1 MYKLIAL
8 DLDGTLTDKNKNIL
22 EETKQELIK
31 LAQKGVIIVLASGRP
46 TAGIFKEAKEL
57 ILDQVGGYLLSFN
70 GARVLDYKTNEVVY
84 EQTLSSE
91 IAHEMYDRAKAFG
104 LSPLTYNATEIIT
117 EDIGDHWIQ
126 LESFTTKMNIKH
138 VQDFKKE
145 VNFDVNKVLITGEP
159 AYVAQ
164 ILDEFKAPYEGKM
177 SIYRSDPYFIECMAN
192 GIDKAAS
199 LDVLCKKLGIKQ
211 EETVAFGDGYN
222 DLSLIEYCGYG
233 VAMENAVD
241 EVKERAN
248 YITLSNND
256 NGIAYCLKQ
265 LEEKGLIFK
274 MIKKQI
280 AFHSTEIEEMYTLY
294 QQAFPKNEQ
303 MDLTRL
309 FDELHLGAIYGYY
322 QENQLVGFAILCIQ
336 SQIAHILYL
345 AVKKEYRDQ
354 GIGSYIL
361 NDLAKQ
367 YDSKKIIVDIEKIKD
382 TSNKEQRIKRKQF
395 YLKND
400 FKETDVFYTWQ
411 GEDYVIL
418 SRNGIV
424 QKKEFWNFWDSLK
437 KEKK

>member
-31 LAQKGVIIVLASGRP
+31 LAQKGIIIVLASGRP

-57 ILDQVGGYLLSFN
+57 TLDKVGGYLLSFN

-91 IAHEMYDRAKAFG
+91 VAHEMYDRAKAFG

-211 EETVAFGDGYN
+211 DETIAFGDGRN
-222 DLSLIEYCGYG
+222 DLEMLEEVNTG
-233 VAMENAVD
+233 VAMGNAVPEAKAVAN
-241 EVKERAN
+241 EVCQDVIN
-248 YITLSNND
+248 DGITLW
-256 NGIAYCLKQ
+256 LK
-265 LEEKGLIFK
+265 E
-274 MIKKQI
+274 
-280 AFHSTEIEEMYTLY
+280 H
-294 QQAFPKNEQ
+294 
-303 MDLTRL
+303 
-309 FDELHLGAIYGYY
+309 
-322 QENQLVGFAILCIQ
+322 
-336 SQIAHILYL
+336 
-345 AVKKEYRDQ
+345 
-354 GIGSYIL
+354 
-361 NDLAKQ
+361 
-367 YDSKKIIVDIEKIKD
+367 
-382 TSNKEQRIKRKQF
+382 
-395 YLKND
+395 D
-400 FKETDVFYTWQ
+400 F
-411 GEDYVIL
+411 I
-418 SRNGIV
+418 
-424 QKKEFWNFWDSLK
+424 
-437 KEKK
+437 

>member
-31 LAQKGVIIVLASGRP
+31 LAQKGIIIVLASGRP

-57 ILDQVGGYLLSFN
+57 TLDKVGGYLLSFN

-91 IAHEMYDRAKAFG
+91 VAHEMYDRAKAFG

-164 ILDEFKAPYEGKM
+164 ILDEFKAPYEG
-177 SIYRSDPYFIECMAN
+177 MAN

-211 EETVAFGDGYN
+211 EETIAFGDGYN

-265 LEEKGLIFK
+265 LEEKGLI
-274 MIKKQI
+274 
-280 AFHSTEIEEMYTLY
+280 
-294 QQAFPKNEQ
+294 
-303 MDLTRL
+303 
-309 FDELHLGAIYGYY
+309 
-322 QENQLVGFAILCIQ
+322 
-336 SQIAHILYL
+336 
-345 AVKKEYRDQ
+345 
-354 GIGSYIL
+354 
-361 NDLAKQ
+361 
-367 YDSKKIIVDIEKIKD
+367 
-382 TSNKEQRIKRKQF
+382 
-395 YLKND
+395 
-400 FKETDVFYTWQ
+400 
-411 GEDYVIL
+411 
-418 SRNGIV
+418 
-424 QKKEFWNFWDSLK
+424 
-437 KEKK
+437 

>member
-57 ILDQVGGYLLSFN
+57 TLDQVGGYLLSFN

-117 EDIGDHWIQ
+117 EDMENWIQ

-164 ILDEFKAPYEGKM
+164 ILDDFKKPYEGKM

-265 LEEKGLIFK
+265 LEEKGLI
-274 MIKKQI
+274 
-280 AFHSTEIEEMYTLY
+280 
-294 QQAFPKNEQ
+294 
-303 MDLTRL
+303 
-309 FDELHLGAIYGYY
+309 
-322 QENQLVGFAILCIQ
+322 
-336 SQIAHILYL
+336 
-345 AVKKEYRDQ
+345 
-354 GIGSYIL
+354 
-361 NDLAKQ
+361 
-367 YDSKKIIVDIEKIKD
+367 
-382 TSNKEQRIKRKQF
+382 
-395 YLKND
+395 
-400 FKETDVFYTWQ
+400 
-411 GEDYVIL
+411 
-418 SRNGIV
+418 
-424 QKKEFWNFWDSLK
+424 
-437 KEKK
+437 

>member
-57 ILDQVGGYLLSFN
+57 TLDQVGGYLLSFN

-177 SIYRSDPYFIECMAN
+177 SIYRSDPYFIE
-192 GIDKAAS
+192 
-199 LDVLCKKLGIKQ
+199 Q

-265 LEEKGLIFK
+265 LEEKGLI
-274 MIKKQI
+274 
-280 AFHSTEIEEMYTLY
+280 
-294 QQAFPKNEQ
+294 
-303 MDLTRL
+303 
-309 FDELHLGAIYGYY
+309 
-322 QENQLVGFAILCIQ
+322 
-336 SQIAHILYL
+336 
-345 AVKKEYRDQ
+345 
-354 GIGSYIL
+354 
-361 NDLAKQ
+361 
-367 YDSKKIIVDIEKIKD
+367 
-382 TSNKEQRIKRKQF
+382 
-395 YLKND
+395 
-400 FKETDVFYTWQ
+400 
-411 GEDYVIL
+411 
-418 SRNGIV
+418 
-424 QKKEFWNFWDSLK
+424 
-437 KEKK
+437 

>member
-57 ILDQVGGYLLSFN
+57 TLDQVGGYLLSFN

-84 EQTLSSE
+84 EQTLSSKV
-91 IAHEMYDRAKAFG
+91 AHEMYDRAKAFG

-211 EETVAFGDGYN
+211 DETIAFGDGY
-222 DLSLIEYCGYG
+222 
-233 VAMENAVD
+233 
-241 EVKERAN
+241 N

-265 LEEKGLIFK
+265 LEEKGLI
-274 MIKKQI
+274 
-280 AFHSTEIEEMYTLY
+280 
-294 QQAFPKNEQ
+294 
-303 MDLTRL
+303 
-309 FDELHLGAIYGYY
+309 
-322 QENQLVGFAILCIQ
+322 
-336 SQIAHILYL
+336 
-345 AVKKEYRDQ
+345 
-354 GIGSYIL
+354 
-361 NDLAKQ
+361 
-367 YDSKKIIVDIEKIKD
+367 
-382 TSNKEQRIKRKQF
+382 
-395 YLKND
+395 
-400 FKETDVFYTWQ
+400 
-411 GEDYVIL
+411 
-418 SRNGIV
+418 
-424 QKKEFWNFWDSLK
+424 
-437 KEKK
+437 

>member
-1 MYKLIAL
+1 MCIHCFFILRNNFVFYKGFVIIVAKVGRKMYKLIAL

-57 ILDQVGGYLLSFN
+57 TLDQVGGYLLSFN

-145 VNFDVNKVLITGEP
+145 VSFDVNKVLITGEP

-211 EETVAFGDGYN
+211 EETIAFGDGYN

-265 LEEKGLIFK
+265 LEEKGLI
-274 MIKKQI
+274 
-280 AFHSTEIEEMYTLY
+280 
-294 QQAFPKNEQ
+294 
-303 MDLTRL
+303 
-309 FDELHLGAIYGYY
+309 
-322 QENQLVGFAILCIQ
+322 
-336 SQIAHILYL
+336 
-345 AVKKEYRDQ
+345 
-354 GIGSYIL
+354 
-361 NDLAKQ
+361 
-367 YDSKKIIVDIEKIKD
+367 
-382 TSNKEQRIKRKQF
+382 
-395 YLKND
+395 
-400 FKETDVFYTWQ
+400 
-411 GEDYVIL
+411 
-418 SRNGIV
+418 
-424 QKKEFWNFWDSLK
+424 
-437 KEKK
+437 

>member
-46 TAGIFKEAKEL
+46 TAGIFKEAKEST
-57 ILDQVGGYLLSFN
+57 LDQVGGYLLSFN

-84 EQTLSSE
+84 EQTLSSKV
-91 IAHEMYDRAKAFG
+91 AHEMYDRAKVFG

-211 EETVAFGDGYN
+211 EETIAFGDGYN

-265 LEEKGLIFK
+265 LEEKGLI
-274 MIKKQI
+274 
-280 AFHSTEIEEMYTLY
+280 
-294 QQAFPKNEQ
+294 
-303 MDLTRL
+303 
-309 FDELHLGAIYGYY
+309 
-322 QENQLVGFAILCIQ
+322 
-336 SQIAHILYL
+336 
-345 AVKKEYRDQ
+345 
-354 GIGSYIL
+354 
-361 NDLAKQ
+361 
-367 YDSKKIIVDIEKIKD
+367 
-382 TSNKEQRIKRKQF
+382 
-395 YLKND
+395 
-400 FKETDVFYTWQ
+400 
-411 GEDYVIL
+411 
-418 SRNGIV
+418 
-424 QKKEFWNFWDSLK
+424 
-437 KEKK
+437 

>member
-31 LAQKGVIIVLASGRP
+31 LAQKGIIIVLASGRP

-57 ILDQVGGYLLSFN
+57 TLDQVGGYLLSFN

-145 VNFDVNKVLITGEP
+145 VSFDVNKVLITGEP

-211 EETVAFGDGYN
+211 EETIAFGDGYN

-233 VAMENAVD
+233 VAMENAVQDLKDVAD
-241 EVKERAN
+241 EV
-248 YITLSNND
+248 TLSND
-256 NGIAYCLKQ
+256 EDGIAVCLHKH
-265 LEEKGLIFK
+265 
-274 MIKKQI
+274 M
-280 AFHSTEIEEMYTLY
+280 
-294 QQAFPKNEQ
+294 P
-303 MDLTRL
+303 
-309 FDELHLGAIYGYY
+309 EL
-322 QENQLVGFAILCIQ
+322 N
-336 SQIAHILYL
+336 
-345 AVKKEYRDQ
+345 
-354 GIGSYIL
+354 
-361 NDLAKQ
+361 
-367 YDSKKIIVDIEKIKD
+367 
-382 TSNKEQRIKRKQF
+382 
-395 YLKND
+395 
-400 FKETDVFYTWQ
+400 
-411 GEDYVIL
+411 
-418 SRNGIV
+418 
-424 QKKEFWNFWDSLK
+424 
-437 KEKK
+437 

>member
-1 MYKLIAL
+1 MNVRSDIMLCKFKVKGYKGFDNEIVLDFEKHKDYQFNKNLIKDDVINKAIIYGKNGSGKTNIGLAL
-8 DLDGTLTDKNKNIL
+8 FDITFHLTDKNKNIL

-57 ILDQVGGYLLSFN
+57 TLDQVGGYLLSFN

-91 IAHEMYDRAKAFG
+91 VAHEMYDRAKAFG

-211 EETVAFGDGYN
+211 EETIAFGDGYN

-265 LEEKGLIFK
+265 LEEKGLI
-274 MIKKQI
+274 
-280 AFHSTEIEEMYTLY
+280 
-294 QQAFPKNEQ
+294 
-303 MDLTRL
+303 
-309 FDELHLGAIYGYY
+309 
-322 QENQLVGFAILCIQ
+322 
-336 SQIAHILYL
+336 
-345 AVKKEYRDQ
+345 
-354 GIGSYIL
+354 
-361 NDLAKQ
+361 
-367 YDSKKIIVDIEKIKD
+367 
-382 TSNKEQRIKRKQF
+382 
-395 YLKND
+395 
-400 FKETDVFYTWQ
+400 
-411 GEDYVIL
+411 
-418 SRNGIV
+418 
-424 QKKEFWNFWDSLK
+424 
-437 KEKK
+437 

>member
-57 ILDQVGGYLLSFN
+57 TLDKVGGYLLSFN

-84 EQTLSSE
+84 EQTLSSKV
-91 IAHEMYDRAKAFG
+91 AHEMYDRAKVFG

-211 EETVAFGDGYN
+211 EETIAFGDGYN
-222 DLSLIEYCGYG
+222 DQ
-233 VAMENAVD
+233 AMFREVGHGIAMGNAVD
-241 EVKERAN
+241 VLKEKAT
-248 YITLSNND
+248 YITD
-256 NGIAYCLKQ
+256 NFDQEGILKA
-265 LEEKGLIFK
+265 LYHEKL
-274 MIKKQI
+274 
-280 AFHSTEIEEMYTLY
+280 L
-294 QQAFPKNEQ
+294 
-303 MDLTRL
+303 
-309 FDELHLGAIYGYY
+309 
-322 QENQLVGFAILCIQ
+322 
-336 SQIAHILYL
+336 
-345 AVKKEYRDQ
+345 
-354 GIGSYIL
+354 
-361 NDLAKQ
+361 
-367 YDSKKIIVDIEKIKD
+367 
-382 TSNKEQRIKRKQF
+382 
-395 YLKND
+395 
-400 FKETDVFYTWQ
+400 
-411 GEDYVIL
+411 
-418 SRNGIV
+418 
-424 QKKEFWNFWDSLK
+424 
-437 KEKK
+437 